1 MLLPLVVM
9 LSLAADPPA
18 SNDTMKDLLK
28 DAAQSGS
35 METADGGAA
44 KPDGPDISKMP
55 FTQESILKV
64 VMYNQPKIQGCYEES
79 LAEIKKKKVPEGT
92 LKTSWR
98 IDADGF
104 VKKARID
111 KRHST
116 LKSAQLHECV
126 IAVLSTMQFP
136 KPPDGKE
143 HPIEFPFNLKAV
155 H

>member
-9 LSLAADPPA
+9 LSLAADPPG

-35 METADGGAA
+35 MEKSDGGV
-44 KPDGPDISKMP
+44 PDGPDISRMP

-98 IDADGF
+98 IDADGY
-104 VKKARID
+104 VKKARVD

-116 LKSAQLHECV
+116 LKDPRLHDCV

-143 HPIEFPFNLKAV
+143 HPIQFPFNLKAV
-155 H
+155 R